1 MAKTLGIER
10 VKIHRFGGVLS
21 AYGLSMADAVQEIS
35 EPTAEIYDGA
45 KGKAGRDN
53 RLNQLA
59 EKAVSALAAQRY
71 NKNEI
76 HVERYLN
83 MRFQGTDNTIM
94 VQMGHTDNTETEFP
108 YDDAFRTQ
116 FRREF
121 GFELQGRDIVID
133 DYRVRAVVPGRNP
146 LASKDIPSI
155 GRPVS
160 DMKRRV
166 FFENGWEEVHIY
178 MVDALQPGHVI
189 QGPALIIQ
197 RISTVV
203 IEIGCIARV
212 TSGGDLD
219 ISVACSNSFNETTAS
234 MNFASDSIDCI
245 KADPVMLSIFGHRFM
260 GIAEQMGKTLA
271 RTSVSVN
278 IKERLD
284 FSCAL
289 FTKDGGLVANAPHIP
304 VHLGAMQAAVTFQVE
319 YWNTRG
325 REGIQEG
332 DVMVSNH
339 PQLAGGSHLPD
350 ITVITPVFYKGEIIF
365 FVASRGHHADI
376 GGISPGSMPPNS
388 KTLEDEGAMIIAFK
402 LVKNGVFQEA
412 GITEVLNSPGK
423 ISGNF
428 GTRNL
433 RDNLSDLKAQV
444 AANNSGIRYLQEL
457 VEEQGLLKVQSYMKF
472 IQMNAESAV
481 RSMLCEFCRKYGSQL
496 HAVDFLDDGSPIELH
511 VSMNEITGDAI
522 FDFTGTGPQVLGNHN
537 APPAVTYSAI
547 IYCMR
552 SLIGEEIPLNQ
563 GCLAP
568 ITVTIPKFSLLNPSS
583 DAAVVGGNVL
593 TSQRIVD
600 VVLKAFRA
608 CAASQG
614 CMNNLTFGDE
624 SFGYYETIAGGAGAG
639 PSW

>member
-1 MAKTLGIER
+1 
-10 VKIHRFGGVLS
+10 
-21 AYGLSMADAVQEIS
+21 
-35 EPTAEIYDGA
+35 
-45 KGKAGRDN
+45 
-53 RLNQLA
+53 
-59 EKAVSALAAQRY
+59 
-71 NKNEI
+71 
-76 HVERYLN
+76 
-83 MRFQGTDNTIM
+83 
-94 VQMGHTDNTETEFP
+94 
-108 YDDAFRTQ
+108 
-116 FRREF
+116 
-121 GFELQGRDIVID
+121 
-133 DYRVRAVVPGRNP
+133 
-146 LASKDIPSI
+146 
-155 GRPVS
+155 
-160 DMKRRV
+160 
-166 FFENGWEEVHIY
+166 
-178 MVDALQPGHVI
+178 
-189 QGPALIIQ
+189 
-197 RISTVV
+197 
-203 IEIGCIARV
+203 V

-219 ISVACSNSFNETTAS
+219 ISVACSNSFTKTTAS
-234 MNFASDSIDCI
+234 MNIASDSNDCI

-350 ITVITPVFYKGEIIF
+350 ITVITPVFYKGDIIF

-376 GGISPGSMPPNS
+376 GGISPGSMPPHS
-388 KTLEDEGAMIIAFK
+388 KALEDEGAMIIAFK

-481 RSMLCEFCRKYGSQL
+481 RSMLREFAKKHGNKI
-496 HAVDFLDDGSPIELH
+496 HAVDYMDDGSPIELH
-511 VSMNEITGDAI
+511 VSMNETTGDAI

-639 PSW
+639 PSWNGKSGIHTHCTNTRITDPEILERRYPVLLRQFSLRDGSGGNGLFRGGDGVVREIEALRPLTVSILSERRVLHPYGMEGGEHAMCGRNLIIKKNDIVLYIGGKCSTRIDTGDRIRIETPGGGGYGKQR